1 MVEIPGVVL
10 MKKIGYLLLS
20 LSAGCILLIL
30 LLTLFSVL
38 PEPISLIK
46 QFPVL
51 LGAYGPLG
59 LGVIWFGFVG
69 IVFLAGQV
77 IKDRLGNKEDNYYER
92 NVDR

>member
-1 MVEIPGVVL
+1 

-46 QFPVL
+46 QFPIL
-51 LGAYGPLG
+51 LEA
-59 LGVIWFGFVG
+59 
-69 IVFLAGQV
+69 
-77 IKDRLGNKEDNYYER
+77 
-92 NVDR
+92 